1 MKKLIFV
8 FSLFLSLNSFAQETK
23 VVEAEQN
30 EPEFKSDRMIF
41 NQDKNSLELIGKVDF
56 KTAIIELIEADK
68 IVFNRTTNEIVV
80 TGLKDFVF
88 DGEIVIT
95 GKAEKQIL
103 RYIIGEKIA
112 YVE

>member
-8 FSLFLSLNSFAQETK
+8 FSLLLSLNSYAQGEVK
-23 VVEAEQN
+23 ANQN
-30 EPEFKSDRMIF
+30 EPEFTSDRMIF
-41 NQDKNSLELIGKVDF
+41 HEDKNLLELIGKVDF
-56 KTAIIELIEADK
+56 KTDIIELIEADK
-68 IVFNRTTNEIVV
+68 IAFNRTTNEIVV
-80 TGLKDFVF
+80 TGLKNFVF

-103 RYIIGEKIA
+103 KYTIGEKIA

>member
-8 FSLFLSLNSFAQETK
+8 FCLFLSLSSYAQENGEVKAFQT
-23 VVEAEQN
+23 
-30 EPEFKSDRMIF
+30 EPEFTSDRVIF
-41 NQDKNSLELIGKVDF
+41 NEDKNSLELIGKVDF
-56 KTAIIELIEADK
+56 KTDIIELIEADK

-80 TGLKDFVF
+80 TGLKNFIF

-103 RYIIGEKIA
+103 KYTIGEKIA